1 VAAAC
6 LATAGCSPVYSPAGQ
21 LAQSA
26 SDASA
31 QTQTAAL
38 TLRLAA
44 AQQILPPAAE
54 TALSDATDRLG
65 QDASALTSADVS
77 GDLAVAR
84 GRILSRLRT
93 GEDLLIEARRLVDA
107 QAGPGGT
114 DAVVRRLQATAKAL
128 TALGQKLQASG

>member
-1 VAAAC
+1 
-6 LATAGCSPVYSPAGQ
+6 
-21 LAQSA
+21 
-26 SDASA
+26 
-31 QTQTAAL
+31 
-38 TLRLAA
+38 
-44 AQQILPPAAE
+44 
-54 TALSDATDRLG
+54 LSDATDRLG